1 MMLKQLVKKQ
11 MLEMFRSFFI
21 DNKKNQERS
30 KRSTISFIIGY
41 VFLIGGVLGGMF
53 TYLAF
58 SLCEPLA
65 SQGVEWL
72 YFAFISMIAMA
83 LGIFGSVFNTYSG
96 LYLAKDNDLLL
107 SMPIPVRYIMISRLL
122 SVYLMALLYSSIVM
136 IPAVAVYLA
145 RVSSS
150 LQSIIGGILLLFCV
164 TMIVTVLSCLLGW
177 VVAKISAKLKNK
189 TFITVLVSLAFFAA
203 YYFVYFK
210 ANTIINSVIANA
222 QDYAEKIKGSAY
234 PIYIFGRVGTGDAL
248 PCVVLVAFVALL
260 AFLTYSLLDRS
271 FLKIATTS
279 QKTARVKYTEKKAR
293 VRSADGAL
301 LYKEMRRF
309 FSSPNYI
316 LNCGFGML
324 VLVIAGAVI
333 LFRGESLMRTL
344 YGIFDGNSTGS
355 AVVFASLVC
364 LLTSTNNMSA
374 PSVSLEGKMIW
385 ISQSL
390 PVTAWQVLRA
400 KFNFHF
406 ILTSIPCVTCCACVA
421 AVLKADILTTLF
433 VFLLPL
439 MFVAF
444 FDLFGLFLNLKSPNL
459 NWTNEVIPIKQGL
472 SAFGTILGGWAFGAI
487 IMTVYL
493 PLHELVSEMVY
504 LASAT
509 AFVAILDLALF
520 SWLRRKG
527 AKIYSEL

>member
-1 MMLKQLVKKQ
+1 MLKQLVKKQ

-21 DNKKNQERS
+21 DNKKNTRRS
-30 KRSTISFIIGY
+30 KGSTLSFIVGY
-41 VFLIGGVLGGMF
+41 VLLVGGVLGGMF
-53 TYLAF
+53 TYLALT
-58 SLCEPLA
+58 LCQPLA

-72 YFAFISMIAMA
+72 YFAFMSMIALA

-107 SMPIPVRYIMISRLL
+107 SMPIPVKYIMISRLL
-122 SVYLMALLYSSIVM
+122 SVFLMGLLYSSIVM

-145 RVSSS
+145 RISVSVNSV
-150 LQSIIGGILLLFCV
+150 IGGALLLLSV

-177 VVAKISAKLKNK
+177 VVAKISVKLKNR
-189 TFITVLVSLAFFAA
+189 TFITVLVSLAFFGG

-210 ANTIINSVIANA
+210 ANEIINSVIYNA
-222 QDYAEKIKGSAY
+222 QFYAEQIKGSAY
-234 PIYIFGRVGTGDAL
+234 PIYIFGRVGTGDVV
-248 PCVVLVAFVALL
+248 PCVTVVAVVSLL
-260 AFLTYSLLDRS
+260 AFLTYCLLDRS

-279 QKTARVKYTEKKAR
+279 QKTARVKYTEKRAR
-293 VRSADGAL
+293 VRSADSAL
-301 LYKEMRRF
+301 LGKEMRRF

-316 LNCGFGML
+316 LNCGFGIIVI
-324 VLVIAGAVI
+324 VLAGAVVLI
-333 LFRGESLMRTL
+333 KGDYLMRML
-344 YGIFDGNSTGS
+344 YGIFGGTSVGS
-355 AVVFASLVC
+355 AVILTGVIC

-406 ILTSIPCVTCCACVA
+406 ILTAAPSVFCCACVA
-421 AVLKADILTTLF
+421 AVLKADIFTTLF

-439 MFVAF
+439 AF
-444 FDLFGLFLNLKSPNL
+444 IAFLDLFGLFLNLKSPNL

-472 SAFGTILGGWAFGAI
+472 SAFGTILGGWAFAVI
-487 IMTVYL
+487 IMILYM
-493 PLHELVSEMVY
+493 PLTELVPEAVY
-504 LASAT
+504 LALAT
-509 AFVAILDLALF
+509 AFVAALDFALF
-520 SWLRRKG
+520 GWLRKKG